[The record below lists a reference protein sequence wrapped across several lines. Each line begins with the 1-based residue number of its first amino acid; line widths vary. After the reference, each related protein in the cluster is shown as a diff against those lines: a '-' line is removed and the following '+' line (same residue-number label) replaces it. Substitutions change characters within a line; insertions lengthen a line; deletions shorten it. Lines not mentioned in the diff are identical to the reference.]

1 MARQLAMKLQS
12 LNTGVKITIIVGIL
26 AVIIGVSFFLLLK
39 PRMDTIKML
48 EVEIGKQEKEIAK
61 NEAKVAKL
69 DELKK
74 RYAELE
80 YSLKLLATQLPEEK
94 EISNLLK
101 QVSDYGTKSGLTITL
116 WKPETKKVHPSGIV
130 YEIPVNVK
138 MTGTYHSLGTFFSTV
153 SGMGRIINITNLSLK
168 KSSKDSVNQLDVTF
182 VAQTF
187 SAIPEED
194 LQAMAAEAASKGG
207 KKR

>member
-1 MARQLAMKLQS
+1 MAKKLGLKLQNLS
-12 LNTGVKITIIVGIL
+12 PAVKITIIVGIL

-39 PRMDTIKML
+39 PRMDTIKIMKA
-48 EVEIGKQEKEIAK
+48 EIVKQEKEIAK

-116 WKPETKKVHPSGIV
+116 WKPESKKVHSSGIV

-153 SGMGRIINITNLSLK
+153 SGMGRIINITNLTLK
-168 KSSKDSVNQLDVTF
+168 KPSKESVNQLDMAF

-194 LQAMAAEAASKGG
+194 LQAMAAEASKGG